1 MFEWLLRGYD
11 KTVLGLFKS
20 RGGVI
25 ENEGESP
32 IPGVTKLPG
41 AADLIEAIFVA
52 DCERQEAEYL
62 SRAMQ
67 RFETSGPSIPNAGV
81 GTIAGTSFISFNSKR
96 K

>member
-25 ENEGESP
+25 ENEGELP

-41 AADLIEAIFVA
+41 AADLIGAIFVA
-52 DCERQEAEYL
+52 DCERQTAEY
-62 SRAMQ
+62 
-67 RFETSGPSIPNAGV
+67 ETRTQFVTNNSLNIGTQSGV
-81 GTIAGTSFISFNSKR
+81 CFISFSRR